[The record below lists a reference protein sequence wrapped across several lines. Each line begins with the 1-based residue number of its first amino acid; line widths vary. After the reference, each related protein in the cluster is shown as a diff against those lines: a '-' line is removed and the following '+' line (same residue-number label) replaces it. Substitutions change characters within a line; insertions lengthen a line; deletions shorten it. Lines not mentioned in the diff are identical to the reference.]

1 MSERPND
8 APDTQP
14 DDLSGMPEPVAAEP
28 EPAAEPEASMADG
41 DTDPKA
47 AEPEGNADDAAADP
61 EAAADEAAETVE
73 PDLADLEPVSGAPIR
88 PMSPSE
94 RRAARA
100 GLAHGQL
107 PIDPSLRIK
116 DRASSIFVLVTVG
129 VFVAILLN
137 ALVFG
142 HGGFLTPLP
151 SPTPVPSIT
160 AAPTAAPASS
170 VTAAPAPSVSAAPA
184 PLVTAAPTAAPTV
197 APSASPAPS

>member
-41 DTDPKA
+41 DADPRA
-47 AEPEGNADDAAADP
+47 AEPEGNADPEAAADAADDADDAAADP
-61 EAAADEAAETVE
+61 EAAADDAAETVE

-160 AAPTAAPASS
+160 AAPTAAPA
-170 VTAAPAPSVSAAPA
+170 